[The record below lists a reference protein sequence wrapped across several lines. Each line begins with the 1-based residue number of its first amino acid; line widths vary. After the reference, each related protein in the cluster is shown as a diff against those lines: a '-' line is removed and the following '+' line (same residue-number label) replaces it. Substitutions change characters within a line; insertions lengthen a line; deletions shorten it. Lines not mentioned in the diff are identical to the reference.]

1 MPRKRKYIS
10 MEERLAA
17 ALRQMLHAD
26 PETGVISPAIPYAEA
41 KAMTAKQVIA
51 RFELAHGIAH
61 ALMGPDKHWN
71 LTYTFKAKHRRDT
84 AKIDQPAIAKVK
96 RLSTAQKEFRRTV
109 LKPSKAMK
117 RKRPASRW
125 PKRPFPTK
133 AAP

>member
-17 ALRQMLHAD
+17 ALLTILHPD
-26 PETGVISPAIPYAEA
+26 DTGALVPVIPYERA
-41 KAMTAKQVIA
+41 KGMTAKQIIA
-51 RFELAHGIAH
+51 EFQFDHGIFHAHG
-61 ALMGPDKHWN
+61 GPDKAWN
-71 LTYTFKAKHRRDT
+71 LTPRPKAAHRRKT

-96 RLSTAQKEFRRTV
+96 RLSVAQKEFRRTV